1 MSKSFYNNARAYLK
15 NHSRNLHF
23 SNTLQ
28 CQMQKVGGQCNDNKK
43 KYSSKRGEK
52 YQYAEQS
59 CINDKR
65 KKTVPSGY

>member
-1 MSKSFYNNARAYLK
+1 MLNILSRKIRLLVMSKSFYNNARAYLK

-43 KYSSKRGEK
+43 QYS
-52 YQYAEQS
+52 
-59 CINDKR
+59 
-65 KKTVPSGY
+65 